1 MTFADLLDLGL
12 ALVLVIVAIA
22 LATFLGLRMKGDSHR
37 SGRRERR

>member
-1 MTFADLLDLGL
+1 MTFAYLLDLGL

-37 SGRRERR
+37 S

>member
-1 MTFADLLDLGL
+1 MTFAYLLELGL

-37 SGRRERR
+37 S